1 MLGVGAVTFPG
12 AGKVMDGV
20 NALHLDASMPRDPVE
35 GPDTVKV
42 DNAVVSPRI
51 ALSTD
56 GLPSEAPT
64 QTREAVPSGAPHDP
78 AISRFEIGDK
88 LKIVV
93 YERIDDVQQDK
104 WGRNGDSGFIQR
116 PEFSGEPTVEADGT
130 ITLPLL
136 GQFPVDDRSAHALE
150 QALAASFQQLTRHP
164 GLVTIVSV
172 ERPPVY
178 VLGPVKNPGTYK
190 FTPGMT
196 VLHAV
201 ALAGGF
207 TVQITEPW
215 KQLEVAKAAGN
226 RRTSLQLL
234 PKLLAR
240 ISVLKAERDGA
251 IPQVSPDLLNLV
263 GPDVGEALIAREV
276 QQRSGIAAARAA
288 QRDALAASL
297 AMAQQEIQRISKLQQ
312 PLDALIA
319 LRKERAEAMKN
330 LAEKGQIGREMVIQA
345 QGDLMDAQQRRQDV
359 ASQLSL
365 TAQRVLTA
373 AQQEIAR
380 FDTDTRAS
388 LESQI
393 TVLDQQISTTDGD
406 AATSLDVLSTLQP
419 VGYAQRAGTEQTH
432 YVIVRRS
439 VNGPAELAATGLTLL
454 RPGDLV
460 KLDLA
465 PPDKTNEN
473 SAGSTAGQPASSPIL
488 VQDGPP

>member
-1 MLGVGAVTFPG
+1 VLGVSAVAFPG
-12 AGKVMDGV
+12 AGKITDGV
-20 NALHLDASMPRDPVE
+20 SALHLDVSEPRDPN
-35 GPDTVKV
+35 DDQIKAKA
-42 DNAVVSPRI
+42 DNAVFDPRS
-51 ALSTD
+51 ALSTE

-64 QTREAVPSGAPHDP
+64 QTPEAAPPSDAPHDP
-78 AISRFEIGDK
+78 AASLFEVGDK

-93 YERIDDVQQDK
+93 YERIESGQEDK
-104 WGRNGDSGFIQR
+104 WGRNGDSGFVQR
-116 PEFSGEPTVEADGT
+116 PEFSGEPTVESDGT
-130 ITLPLL
+130 ITLALL
-136 GQFPVDDRSAHALE
+136 GQFPVADRSAQALE

-178 VLGPVKNPGTYK
+178 VLGPVKTPGTYK
-190 FTPGMT
+190 FMPGMT

-207 TVQITEPW
+207 TVQAAEPW
-215 KQLEVAKAAGN
+215 QQLEAAKAAGN

-240 ISVLKAERDGA
+240 IAVLKGERDGA
-251 IPQVSPDLLNLV
+251 IPQVSPDLLQLA
-263 GPDVGEALIAREV
+263 GADVGQALIAREV

-288 QRDALAASL
+288 QRDALSASL

-319 LRKERAEAMKN
+319 LRRERAEAMKS
-330 LAEKGQIGREMVIQA
+330 LAEKGQIGRAMVIQA

-365 TAQRVLTA
+365 TAQRVLTT

-380 FDTDTRAS
+380 FEADTRAS

-393 TVLDQQISTTDGD
+393 SFLDQQIGTADGD
-406 AATSLDVLSTLQP
+406 AATSLDILSTLQP
-419 VGYAQRAGTEQTH
+419 RYAQGATTKQVH
-432 YVIVRRS
+432 YVVVRRS
-439 VNGPAELAATGLTLL
+439 ANGPVEIAATGLTSL

-465 PPDKTNEN
+465 TSNSGDEN
-473 SAGSTAGQPASSPIL
+473 SPGAAAGQPASSPIL
-488 VQDGPP
+488 VQDGPQ